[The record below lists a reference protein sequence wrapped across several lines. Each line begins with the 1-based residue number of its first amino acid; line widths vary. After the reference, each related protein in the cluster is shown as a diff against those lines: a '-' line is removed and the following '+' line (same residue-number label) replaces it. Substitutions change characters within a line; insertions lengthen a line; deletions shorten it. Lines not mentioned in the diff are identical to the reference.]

1 MTRPCKPLMLA
12 LGSLML
18 AGCTAM
24 PRPEVAPARI
34 AAAAADRMGGIRFP
48 GDAAPPM
55 AAPSDDLAQDI
66 LVLSGGGPDGAYG
79 AGLLRGWQARGDLP
93 QFDVVT
99 GVSTGALMAPLAFLG
114 GDRLADLER
123 LYTGDDVT
131 RILSQGSPLRL
142 VSGPSIYRSKRL
154 RAMIAAAIGP
164 AVLADIAAQ
173 HRAGRRLYVATAN
186 IDAQVRQIWDMGE
199 IAARGTPASA
209 ALFHDI
215 LLAAA
220 SIPIAFDPVPVAVGA
235 ADGGVTEYHADATL
249 FGLIYADARLFDA
262 ARCRAPGGRCTLYV
276 IAHNKTRPEP
286 RTVKLNVADVGAR
299 VLDTLIKADLA
310 TKLRVAREEA
320 ADVGATFRFTYLDVP
335 FESVSAIDFDPAYMR
350 KIFAIGRE
358 RGMAGVNWL
367 TDVPAP

>member
-1 MTRPCKPLMLA
+1 MTPPPKSLMLVLA
-12 LGSLML
+12 TLML

-34 AAAAADRMGGIRFP
+34 AAAAADRMGGVRFP
-48 GDAAPPM
+48 ADAAPPTPG
-55 AAPSDDLAQDI
+55 PSDDLAQDI

-142 VSGPSIYRSKRL
+142 VRGPSIYRSKRL
-154 RAMIAAAIGP
+154 RAMIAAAIRP

-220 SIPIAFDPVPVAVGA
+220 SIPIAFDPVPVAVEAPGEH
-235 ADGGVTEYHADATL
+235 VTELHADATL

-358 RGMAGVNWL
+358 RGVAGVNWL